1 MEGRETFTSKLG
13 FIMSCLGS
21 AIGLGNIWMFRW
33 KLGQYGGAAFLIPY
47 FIFVYLLGV
56 TGLIGEFAF
65 GRWMKGGSFEGIQ
78 KVFKKKNLP
87 AGKAFS
93 LIPAMAVGGTL
104 IFYAVVVGW
113 TFKYF
118 FEAVKGSFFTLN
130 MEELF
135 NGFTGSKLSIF
146 WAFVAIFVT
155 LLIVNMGVIKGI
167 ENLNKIMMPSLF
179 VIFVI
184 LLIRSLTLPGAMEG
198 VAYLVKPR
206 WDYLLKPVTWVM
218 ALGQAFFTVSLNGAG
233 MVVYGSYLK
242 EEEDIP
248 KASMQIAIFDTLSAL
263 LAAFVIIPAVFAFGL
278 NPSAGPSLLFITMP
292 YVFKSMPFGY
302 AFGILFFISI
312 IFAAVSSLINMM
324 EATSEAFLSQFK
336 IGRVKGVAIISI
348 MAFIIGIPL
357 NLSMDV
363 FGKWAD
369 FVTIYLAPL
378 GTMISA
384 ITFYWIYGMD
394 KALIEINK
402 GCKEPLGN
410 WFKPL
415 GKYVFVI
422 SSILVLILGV
432 IYNGIG

>member
-21 AIGLGNIWMFRW
+21 AIGLGNILMFPW
-33 KLGQYGGAAFLIPY
+33 KLGQFGGAAFLIPY

>member
-21 AIGLGNIWMFRW
+21 AIGLGNIWMFPW

-135 NGFTGSKLSIF
+135 NGFIGSKLSIF

-184 LLIRSLTLPGAMEG
+184 LLIRSLILPGAMEG

>member
-21 AIGLGNIWMFRW
+21 AIGLGNIWMFPW

-292 YVFKSMPFGY
+292 YVFKSMSFGY

>member
-21 AIGLGNIWMFRW
+21 AIGLGNIWMFPW

-292 YVFKSMPFGY
+292 YVFKSMSFGY

-378 GTMISA
+378 GTMTSA

>member
-1 MEGRETFTSKLG
+1 MEGRESFTNKLG

-21 AIGLGNIWMFRW
+21 AIGLGNIWMFPW
-33 KLGQYGGAAFLIPY
+33 KLGQFGGAAFLIPY

-56 TGLIGEFAF
+56 TGLIGEFTF
-65 GRWMKGGSFEGIQ
+65 GRWMKAGSFEGIQ
-78 KVFKKKNLP
+78 RVFKKKNLSG
-87 AGKAFS
+87 GKIFS

-113 TFKYF
+113 TFKYL
-118 FEAVKGSFFTLN
+118 FEAIKGSFYN
-130 MEELF
+130 VNIEELF
-135 NGFTGSKLSIF
+135 TGFTGSNLSIF
-146 WAFVAIFVT
+146 WTFVAIFVT

-179 VIFVI
+179 VIFII
-184 LLIRSLTLPGAMEG
+184 LLVRSLTLPGAMEG
-198 VAYLVKPR
+198 VLYLVKPR
-206 WDYLLKPVTWVM
+206 WEYLLKPITWIM

-302 AFGILFFISI
+302 VFGILFFVSI

-336 IGRVKGVAIISI
+336 IGRVKGVAIISFI
-348 MAFIIGIPL
+348 AFIIGIPL

-363 FGKWAD
+363 FGRWAD
-369 FVTIYLAPL
+369 FVTISLAPL
-378 GTMISA
+378 GTMVSA
-384 ITFYWIYGMD
+384 VTFFWIYGMD
-394 KALIEINK
+394 NAFVEINK
-402 GCKEPLGN
+402 GCKKPLGN

-415 GKYVFVI
+415 AKYVFVI

>member
-21 AIGLGNIWMFRW
+21 AIGLGNIWMFPW

>member
-1 MEGRETFTSKLG
+1 MESRENFTSKLG

-21 AIGLGNIWMFRW
+21 AIGLGNIWMFPW

-78 KVFKKKNLP
+78 KVFKEKRLP
-87 AGKAFS
+87 GGKVFS

-118 FEAVKGSFFTLN
+118 FESVKGSFFNLN
-130 MEELF
+130 MEEFF
-135 NGFTGSKLSIF
+135 NGFTGSNLSIF
-146 WAFVAIFVT
+146 WAFVAILVT

-167 ENLNKIMMPSLF
+167 EYLNFIMMPSLF
-179 VIFVI
+179 VIFLI
-184 LLIRSLTLPGAMEG
+184 LLVRSLTLPGAMEG

-206 WDYLLKPVTWVM
+206 WGYLLKPITWVM

-302 AFGILFFISI
+302 AFGVLFFISI

-336 IGRVKGVAIISI
+336 IGRIKGVAIISI
-348 MAFIIGIPL
+348 IAFIIGMPL
-357 NLSMDV
+357 NLSMNA

-378 GTMISA
+378 GTMVSA
-384 ITFYWIYGMD
+384 VTFFWIYGMD
-394 KALIEINK
+394 NALVEINK
-402 GCKEPLGN
+402 GCKDPLGG
-410 WFKPL
+410 WFRPL

>member
-21 AIGLGNIWMFRW
+21 AIGLGNIWMFPW

-422 SSILVLILGV
+422 SSILVLILGI

>member
-1 MEGRETFTSKLG
+1 MEERENFTSKLG
-13 FIMSCLGS
+13 FIMACLGS
-21 AIGLGNIWMFRW
+21 AIGLGNIWMFPW

-65 GRWMKGGSFEGIQ
+65 GRWTKGGSFEGIRR
-78 KVFKKKNLP
+78 VFKDKKVPGGKIVSLVP
-87 AGKAFS
+87 A
-93 LIPAMAVGGTL
+93 LAVGGTL
-104 IFYAVVVGW
+104 VFYAVVVGW

-118 FEAVKGSFFTLN
+118 FESVKGSFYSVNIEQF
-130 MEELF
+130 F
-135 NGFTGSKLSIF
+135 NDFTGSNLSIF
-146 WAFVAIFVT
+146 WAFIAILVT
-155 LLIVNMGVIKGI
+155 LFIVNMGVIKGI
-167 ENLNKIMMPSLF
+167 EKLNKIMMPALF
-179 VIFVI
+179 IIFII
-184 LLIRSLTLPGAMEG
+184 LLIRGLTLPGAMKG
-198 VAYLVKPR
+198 VEYLLKPK
-206 WDYLLKPVTWVM
+206 WNYLLKPVTWIM

-242 EEEDIP
+242 DTEDIP

-292 YVFKSMPFGY
+292 YVFKSMPLGY
-302 AFGILFFISI
+302 VFEILFFISI
-312 IFAAVSSLINMM
+312 IFAAVSSLINML

-336 IGRVKGVAIISI
+336 IGRFKGVAVISI
-348 MAFIIGIPL
+348 IAFLIGIPL
-357 NLSMDV
+357 NLSMDA

-378 GTMISA
+378 GTMLS
-384 ITFYWIYGMD
+384 TFTFFWIYGVD
-394 KALIEINK
+394 NALVEINK
-402 GCKEPLGN
+402 GSKEPLGN

-415 GKYVFVI
+415 GKYVFVF
-422 SSILVLILGV
+422 SCVLVIILGV

>member
-1 MEGRETFTSKLG
+1 MESRENFTSKLG

-21 AIGLGNIWMFRW
+21 AIGLGNIWMFPW

-65 GRWMKGGSFEGIQ
+65 GRWIKGGSFEGIQ
-78 KVFKKKNLP
+78 KVFKEKKLP
-87 AGKAFS
+87 GGKVFS

-113 TFKYF
+113 AFKYF
-118 FEAVKGSFFTLN
+118 FESVKGSFFTLN
-130 MEELF
+130 MEEFF
-135 NGFTGSKLSIF
+135 NGFTGSNLSIF
-146 WAFVAIFVT
+146 WAFVAILVT

-179 VIFVI
+179 VIFLI
-184 LLIRSLTLPGAMEG
+184 LLVRSLTLPGAMEG

-206 WDYLLKPVTWVM
+206 WEYLLKPITWIM

-302 AFGILFFISI
+302 AFGVLFFISI

-336 IGRVKGVAIISI
+336 IGRIKGVAIISI
-348 MAFIIGIPL
+348 IAFIIGIPL
-357 NLSMDV
+357 NLSMDA

-378 GTMISA
+378 GTMVSA
-384 ITFYWIYGMD
+384 VTFFWIYGMD
-394 KALIEINK
+394 NALVEINK
-402 GCKEPLGN
+402 GCKETLGG

>member
-21 AIGLGNIWMFRW
+21 AIGLGNIWMFPW

-104 IFYAVVVGW
+104 IFYAVVGGW

>member
-21 AIGLGNIWMFRW
+21 AIGLGNIWMFPW

-167 ENLNKIMMPSLF
+167 ENLNKIMIPSLF

>member
-21 AIGLGNIWMFRW
+21 AIGLGNIWMFPW

-184 LLIRSLTLPGAMEG
+184 LLIRSLILPGAMEG

-422 SSILVLILGV
+422 SSILVLILGI